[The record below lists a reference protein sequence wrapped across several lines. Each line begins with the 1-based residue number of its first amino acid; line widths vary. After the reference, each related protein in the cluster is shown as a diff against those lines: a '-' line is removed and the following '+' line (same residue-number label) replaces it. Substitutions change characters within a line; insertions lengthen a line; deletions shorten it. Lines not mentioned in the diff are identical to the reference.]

1 MEPSKQTDKQQ
12 TVWEILLFAVMQLIC
27 LGIMFGIAAAVH
39 KLGTVFLLGGIVG
52 VCLAVLNYF
61 LMAVG
66 VYAAASKAEQGDVKG
81 GQRIISLS
89 MLGRYALMAVVL
101 VVLAKAGACN
111 VIAMVVPLVLS
122 RILIFVG
129 EFFRRKDG

>member
-1 MEPSKQTDKQQ
+1 MNRSNLTDKQQ
-12 TVWEILLFAVMQLIC
+12 TLRELLIYSVLQLVCAGLMIGVFALLKQLNGEVL
-27 LGIMFGIAAAVH
+27 LGAAV
-39 KLGTVFLLGGIVG
+39 G
-52 VCLAVLNYF
+52 VALAVVNYF

-66 VYAAASKAEQGDVKG
+66 VYAAAGKAEQGDPKA

-89 MLGRYALMAVVL
+89 MLGRYGLMILVL
-101 VVLAKAGACN
+101 VAFAKSGVCN
-111 VIAMVVPLVLS
+111 VIAMVIPLALS

>member
-12 TVWEILLFAVMQLIC
+12 TIRELLIYALMQLIC
-27 LGIMFGIAAAVH
+27 MGIMFGIAAAVH
-39 KLGTVFLLGGIVG
+39 KLDRQFLLGGIVG
-52 VCLAVLNYF
+52 VVIAVLNYF

-66 VYAAASKAEQGDVKG
+66 VYAAAAKAEQGDPKG

-89 MLGRYALMAVVL
+89 MMGRYAMMVVL
-101 VVLAKAGACN
+101 LIVLAKAGVCN
-111 VIAMVVPLVLS
+111 VISMVVPLLLS

-129 EFFRRKDG
+129 EFFRRKDR